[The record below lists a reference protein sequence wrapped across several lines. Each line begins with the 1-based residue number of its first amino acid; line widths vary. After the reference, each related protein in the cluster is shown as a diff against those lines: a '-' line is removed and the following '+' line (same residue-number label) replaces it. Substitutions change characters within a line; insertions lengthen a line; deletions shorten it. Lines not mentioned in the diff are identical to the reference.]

1 MKKLSSLVIPVILLL
16 FLSVSA
22 LADEVKVL
30 EPKAGDY
37 KVGTALTIKWDY
49 LFMEGMPQTAAE
61 KKMRIELLY
70 FIETGGPG
78 HGGGKQWTLWGTI
91 AEVDVLSVK
100 YVWNIPLG
108 AAGTNRVIRI
118 TMVNRPAMTAMSE
131 PFTISKLELSMPLHP
146 AQLTAIKVTSPEA
159 GKTYYIG
166 NKVVIRW
173 ETNLIQNIATVWLF
187 ICWPDRTTCGGGF
200 PVANT
205 GSYEWTINEP
215 EEHDLVVKI
224 QTQDEQHVGYSG
236 VFHVKKKLLTPI
248 KKKF

>member
-1 MKKLSSLVIPVILLL
+1 MKKLSSFVGLAFL
-16 FLSVSA
+16 FLLMSGAA
-22 LADEVKVL
+22 LADEIKVL

-37 KVGTALTIKWDY
+37 KIGTAITIKWDY

-61 KKMRIELLY
+61 KRMRIELLY

-78 HGGGKQWTLWGTI
+78 HGGGKQWTLYGTL

-100 YVWNIPLG
+100 YVWTVPLG
-108 AAGTNRVIRI
+108 AAGPNRVIRI
-118 TMVNRPAMTAMSE
+118 TMVSRPSLTAMSE
-131 PFTISKLELSMPLHP
+131 AFSISKLNMPKQP
-146 AQLTAIKVTSPEA
+146 VQLAAILISSPEA

-166 NKVVIRW
+166 DTVTIRW
-173 ETNLIQNIATVWLF
+173 STALIQDNAHVWLF

-200 PVANT
+200 SVSNS

-224 QTQDEQHVGYSG
+224 LSHDEQHVGYSG
-236 VFHVKKKLLTPI
+236 VFHVKKKIRPI
-248 KKKF
+248 QKIF